1 MLVAEV
7 MHACTIVAASQ
18 TVSEV
23 AGIMEEHLT
32 SSALVKKDELV
43 KGIVTERDILR
54 KVVAKGINPDTT
66 RVSDIMSSPLI
77 TIGEHASLY
86 EASEMMDKHGI
97 RRLVVTNGEQ
107 IVGIINTAIVS
118 KNLRYITARE
128 KLFIRPEYP
137 LTEVNFF

>member
-7 MHACTIVAASQ
+7 MHACTIVAAGQ

-54 KVVAKGINPDTT
+54 KVVAKGINVHAQKILEAARQYGIPVV
-66 RVSDIMSSPLI
+66 RNVPLA
-77 TIGEHASLY
+77 HALNKLDVGDEIPEELF
-86 EASEMMDKHGI
+86 EAVAEV
-97 RRLVVTNGEQ
+97 LTFVYNLANEQ
-107 IVGIINTAIVS
+107 
-118 KNLRYITARE
+118 KKKR
-128 KLFIRPEYP
+128 
-137 LTEVNFF
+137 